1 MLDPSL
7 GRRPMVTI
15 ASSLQTIERRIA
27 GWTAAHTTTL
37 TRAALGLIF
46 LWFGLLK
53 FCPGLCD
60 VELMAQKT
68 LVFMTFGL
76 FSPAACIRFLA
87 IWECAMG
94 LTLLL
99 APGRTRWGVWAL
111 RLCVVSLLLHLAGTF
126 LPLALFPSETWK
138 HLPLAP
144 TLAGQYILKN
154 LVLIASVISVGAN
167 AFAQPARLE
176 LLPSNTA
183 FQPLRRRA

>member
-1 MLDPSL
+1 
-7 GRRPMVTI
+7 MVTTRFTPQ
-15 ASSLQTIERRIA
+15 AIERRIA
-27 GWTAAHTTTL
+27 HWTAAHTTTL

-99 APGRTRWGVWAL
+99 APRRTRWGAWAL
-111 RLCVVSLLLHLAGTF
+111 RICVVSLLLHLAGTF

-138 HLPLAP
+138 HLPFAP

-154 LVLIASVISVGAN
+154 LVLLAATISVA
-167 AFAQPARLE
+167 AAAYAQPARLE
-176 LLPSNTA
+176 LLPPHTA
-183 FQPLRRRA
+183 FHPLRRQA